1 LEAIIMQLTY
11 RGVAY
16 EYTPPAIDVQEGQL
30 AGRYRGLDW
39 KFCNPTKSYVQQ
51 PSLDLVYRGVAYN
64 THGEQPV
71 AKPINVPAVVPALK
85 VVDRSRELMMKH
97 QRSIKKRQQVMLSR
111 LATQVGLPEKAASD
125 YWGRIQGKVHP
136 SFRNTYD
143 RSAAAM
149 S

>member
-1 LEAIIMQLTY
+1 MQLNY

-16 EYTPPAIDVQEGQL
+16 EYVPPAIEMKEGNL

-39 KFCNPTKSYVQQ
+39 KFCNPAKTYVQQ
-51 PSLDLVYRGVAYN
+51 PNLDLVYRGVAYQ
-64 THGEQPV
+64 TQEQQRAVEATPTPV
-71 AKPINVPAVVPALK
+71 ASPALQL
-85 VVDRSRELMMKH
+85 VDRSRQLLIKH
-97 QRSIKKRQQVMLSR
+97 QRAIKTRQQAMLTR
-111 LATQVGLPEKAASD
+111 LASQVGLPNKDASA

-136 SFRNTYD
+136 SFRGTYD

>member
-1 LEAIIMQLTY
+1 MKLNY

-16 EYTPPAIDVQEGQL
+16 EYTPPVMEVKEGQL

-39 KFCNPTKSYVQQ
+39 KFCNPTKNYVQQ
-51 PSLDLVYRGVAYN
+51 PNLDLIYRGVAYQ
-64 THGEQPV
+64 THGEEAIAEPV
-71 AKPINVPAVVPALK
+71 NTPAVSPAIQF
-85 VVDRSRELMMKH
+85 VDRSRELMMKH
-97 QRSIKKRQQVMLSR
+97 QRAIKNRQQSMLTR
-111 LATQVGLPEKAASD
+111 LSAQVGLPSKDASA

-136 SFRNTYD
+136 SFRSTYD